1 MNKKILYES
10 IMRSVAKQVKNV
22 LNEYRT
28 AASEHNIVIEDI
40 KQFLKMTI

>member
-1 MNKKILYES
+1 MNKRILYES
-10 IMRSVAKQVKNV
+10 IMRTVAKQVKSA

-28 AASEHNIVIEDI
+28 AAPENNIDISEL